1 MKKMKTYILIGILG
15 GILSACGILS
25 PSQPTYPPEL
35 INTEVAQTI
44 QAQLTQSAYQ
54 TLEAQ
59 LTSIATQLARTP
71 TPGPTA
77 TTTLPIY
84 PSPTYSF
91 PTATSLPPTPR
102 PPTATPI
109 PIPCNRAKFI
119 ADVTV
124 PDGSQFPPSAQILK
138 TWRLE
143 NTGTCTW
150 DGNYATVFVSGDK
163 MGAPSAVSIPKVV
176 RPGEQVD
183 ITVDFIAPSQPG
195 RYRSNWMLRDNRGN
209 IFGIGQNANSSF
221 WVDIQVLPT
230 NQRFDYDMAI
240 SLCSASWQSGSGILP
255 CPGNPSSPNGSISL
269 LRNPVLENG
278 RHEDEGTLLTR
289 PETVANGWILGIY
302 PSYTVKA
309 GDHFLADVGCLE
321 NSNRCQ
327 VIFTVAYRL
336 PDGTVRKLGDWYD
349 TYDGNVLRVDVDLS
363 SLAGNKIQ
371 LILRVDNVGN
381 PKDANAFWLAPS
393 VRQSD
398 QSAPIDRTPAAL
410 AARQRL
416 AQDTGI
422 AIDNI
427 NVTKLEPAEWSD
439 SCLGVRIPDMV
450 CSQVIVPGYRII
462 MTANGRQYE
471 AHTNQ
476 DGSIVFWFQQ

>member
-1 MKKMKTYILIGILG
+1 MAKLKLFVLFGILAVL
-15 GILSACGILS
+15 LSACGIFS

-35 INTEVAQTI
+35 INTQVAQTI

-54 TLEAQ
+54 TLESQ
-59 LTSIATQLARTP
+59 LTSIATQLVNTP
-71 TPGPTA
+71 IPVTTA
-77 TTTLPIY
+77 TSTLPIY
-84 PSPTYSF
+84 LSPTFIYPS
-91 PTATSLPPTPR
+91 ATPIPPTPK

-109 PIPCNRAKFI
+109 PVPCNRAKFI

-143 NTGTCTW
+143 NNGTCTW
-150 DGNYATVFVSGDK
+150 DGNYAVVFVSGDQL
-163 MGAPSAVSIPKVV
+163 GAPQAVSIPKVV
-176 RPGEQVD
+176 RPGERVD
-183 ITVDFIAPSQPG
+183 VTISFIAPNQPG

-209 IFGIGQNANSSF
+209 IFGIGQNANSHF
-221 WVDIQVLPT
+221 WMDIQVLPT

-240 SLCSASWQSGSGILP
+240 SMCSASWQSGSGILP

-278 RHEDEGTLLTR
+278 RHEDEPTLWTR

-327 VIFTVAYRL
+327 VIFTVAYRQ
-336 PDGTVRKLGDWYD
+336 PDGTVKKLGEWYD
-349 TYDGNVLRVDVDLS
+349 TYDGNIIRIDVDLS

-371 LILRVDNVGN
+371 LILRVDNIGN
-381 PKDANAFWLAPS
+381 PKEANAFWLAPS
-393 VRQSD
+393 VRQRSE
-398 QSAPIDRTPAAL
+398 STPVNRTPAAQ
-410 AARQRL
+410 AARARL

-422 AIDNI
+422 STEDII
-427 NVTKLEPAEWSD
+427 VVKLEPAEWSD
-439 SCLGVRIPDMV
+439 SCLGVQIPDLV
-450 CSQVIVPGYRII
+450 CTQVLVPGYRVI

-471 AHTNQ
+471 AHTNE